1 MHLNKMLSS
10 ATGVSSFKTELW
22 IIQAGGMGDF
32 GRNVNTAATRGGSIV
47 GGAAGASAG
56 DISGKLMGK
65 ITQVKNK

>member
-1 MHLNKMLSS
+1 MLSS
-10 ATGVSSFKTELW
+10 ATGVSSSKTELW
-22 IIQAGGMGDF
+22 IIQAGGMGNF

-47 GGAAGASAG
+47 GGAAGASVG